1 MKNKRSPGLVAIVIY
16 KGFVALL
23 LTATSIILLLAL
35 NNHQSLVEFS
45 ESYILEGKLQIIEW
59 LLEKI
64 INAKQRTIQFG
75 GIALGIYAAITAI
88 EAVGLWY
95 KQAWATVLVLV
106 LVGISIPP
114 EIFEL
119 TKSITLLKLT
129 VFLINVFV
137 FGYLLRHF
145 PKHKS

>member
-1 MKNKRSPGLVAIVIY
+1 VKNKRSPGLIAIVIY

-23 LTATSIILLLAL
+23 LAATAIVLLLAL
-35 NNHQSLVEFS
+35 NFHQSLVGFS
-45 ESYILEGKLQIIEW
+45 ESYILEGKIQIIEW

-64 INAKQRTIQFG
+64 INAKQKTLQFS
-75 GIALGIYAAITAI
+75 GIALGVYAAVTAV
-88 EAVGLWY
+88 EAIGLWY
-95 KQAWATVLVLV
+95 RQAWATVLVLV
-106 LVGISIPP
+106 LVGVSIPP

-129 VFLINVFV
+129 VFLINIFV

>member
-1 MKNKRSPGLVAIVIY
+1 MKNKRSPGLIAIVIY
-16 KGFVALL
+16 KVFVALL
-23 LTATSIILLLAL
+23 LTAATIALLLAL
-35 NNHQSLVEFS
+35 KNHQSLIVFS

-64 INAKQRTIQFG
+64 INAKQQTLQFS
-75 GIALGIYAAITAI
+75 GIALGVYAAVTAI

-95 KQAWATVLVLV
+95 RKAWATVLVLV

-119 TKSITLLKLT
+119 AKRITLLKLA
-129 VFLINVFV
+129 VFLINVAV
-137 FGYLLRHF
+137 FGYLIRHS
-145 PKHKS
+145 PKHRN